1 MNKFEWLHKIMKN
14 RILMSVLGMIVGSII
29 YCFSIVFV
37 LGLGKFY
44 AGGLTGISQIIADIF
59 SLPWLKSVCI
69 GLFNVPL
76 FILGWRGV
84 SKRFAVL
91 TLSSV
96 LLQMLLIYL
105 FDIAFAHGFN
115 PFEVLTKGDTIVLSV
130 LGGLLCGAGCGIT
143 LRSGSSTGGLD
154 IVSQSFSLKT
164 GIPFTVISG
173 TVDTIII
180 VSGAIVGKS
189 ISVAVYTIIRLII
202 QVLTLDKIHTIY
214 NFQKIT
220 IITTKKDELKSELLN
235 DFKHGVTMYPAIG
248 GYTGEQKWVFETI
261 VMTYEVQDYYPIIKR
276 IDPHAFVSYIAVKG
290 VLGNYKKNAIS

>member
-1 MNKFEWLHKIMKN
+1 
-14 RILMSVLGMIVGSII
+14 MIVGSVI

-59 SLPWLKSVCI
+59 DKPYLKSICI
-69 GLFNVPL
+69 GVFNVPL
-76 FILGWRGV
+76 FILGWKGV

-105 FDIAFAHGFN
+105 FDIAFAHNFN
-115 PFEVLTKGDTIVLSV
+115 PFKVLSEGDTIVLSI
-130 LGGLLCGAGCGIT
+130 LGGLLCGVGCGIT

-173 TVDTIII
+173 SVDTIII
-180 VSGAIVGKS
+180 IGGAIVGGS
-189 ISVAVYTIIRLII
+189 IAVGVYTIIRLII

-214 NFQKIT
+214 KFQKIT
-220 IITTKKDELKSELLN
+220 IVTTKKDELKEELFK
-235 DFKHGVTMYPAIG
+235 DFRHGVTMYPAIG
-248 GYTGEQKWVFETI
+248 GYTGEQKWIFETI